1 MKIIVTI
8 YLLLVIV
15 YSSRADWEK
24 CEGPYRGEITNIVE
38 HNGYMFALTSYSNN
52 LETTISA
59 AIRSSDGGLSWSKVK
74 DLPFFIRVDFLVN
87 CLLVFNDVLYILN
100 DPYSSWSSTD
110 NGESWNRLQGD
121 SFLYYLRAKTL
132 DQPLNIYD
140 IIDVNGR
147 YISLTQRG
155 IYVSDD
161 EGLQW
166 QKKYDLINYDFWH
179 WKQSIVGKLYH
190 VQNTLYFTTNA
201 GLYYSEDNGDT
212 WEKDS
217 VTDNAAFSFYV
228 HDGIMYLGVE
238 GGIYRSLDKG
248 ETWEFTW
255 IKDNI
260 IACFSSRNDT
270 VYCLTSQTSGFNRF
284 AWRGVLYSI
293 DKGKN
298 WLSNSVLRNLADAR
312 AFFFNDSLMF
322 VGTVD
327 NGIYRSSDGGK
338 NWLQTG
344 YITQPISALTSMNGN
359 LVVGVEISSNNSP
372 RDVVYRIYTSPK
384 DRSSW
389 ILNDFTIANIY
400 ASKNVWVSS
409 LLVNDKT
416 IFANVVSTNSLG
428 VLRTSKDV
436 GITWDLRKSYGI
448 MFKRPHLQQ
457 DTLFAYD
464 KSASFFSTDNGESW
478 DTLSRELT
486 FYDNYVVTKTGVYF
500 SLGMYFRQSWDVEP
514 ISNGKLYISK
524 DSAATWQEILIMDI
538 DGVYLLYSYEG
549 TIYIST
555 NKGIYST
562 IDGETW
568 HKLSGA
574 IRPSSLV
581 VVDNYLYAGTDYGLY
596 KRELLP
602 SSIEEISFDS
612 SIQLYPNPAQE
623 FLYIKASTPYDTVS
637 IFSILGDKVM
647 DIVTSKDVIDISS
660 LESGYYQVIV
670 QSQTLQ
676 QRASLS
682 IMR

>member
-24 CEGPYRGEITNIVE
+24 CKGPYRGEITNIVE
-38 HNGYMFALTSYSNN
+38 HNGYLFALNYSYDCIDCPVPRRDSY
-52 LETTISA
+52 LIC
-59 AIRSSDGGLSWSKVK
+59 SSDEGLSWSKVK
-74 DLPFFIRVDFLVN
+74 DLLSLSETHNLVN
-87 CLLVFNDVLYILN
+87 SLLIFNDVLYILN
-100 DPYSSWSSTD
+100 DPFSSWSSTD

-400 ASKNVWVSS
+400 ASKNV
-409 LLVNDKT
+409 
-416 IFANVVSTNSLG
+416 
-428 VLRTSKDV
+428 
-436 GITWDLRKSYGI
+436 
-448 MFKRPHLQQ
+448 
-457 DTLFAYD
+457 
-464 KSASFFSTDNGESW
+464 
-478 DTLSRELT
+478 
-486 FYDNYVVTKTGVYF
+486 
-500 SLGMYFRQSWDVEP
+500 
-514 ISNGKLYISK
+514 
-524 DSAATWQEILIMDI
+524 
-538 DGVYLLYSYEG
+538 
-549 TIYIST
+549 
-555 NKGIYST
+555 
-562 IDGETW
+562 
-568 HKLSGA
+568 
-574 IRPSSLV
+574 
-581 VVDNYLYAGTDYGLY
+581 
-596 KRELLP
+596 
-602 SSIEEISFDS
+602 
-612 SIQLYPNPAQE
+612 
-623 FLYIKASTPYDTVS
+623 
-637 IFSILGDKVM
+637 
-647 DIVTSKDVIDISS
+647 
-660 LESGYYQVIV
+660 
-670 QSQTLQ
+670 
-676 QRASLS
+676 
-682 IMR
+682 

>member
-1 MKIIVTI
+1 MNNIIYI
-8 YLLLVIV
+8 
-15 YSSRADWEK
+15 
-24 CEGPYRGEITNIVE
+24 
-38 HNGYMFALTSYSNN
+38 FNN
-52 LETTISA
+52 LY
-59 AIRSSDGGLSWSKVK
+59 
-74 DLPFFIRVDFLVN
+74 N
-87 CLLVFNDVLYILN
+87 
-100 DPYSSWSSTD
+100 SWSSTD

-270 VYCLTSQTSGFNRF
+270 VYCSTSPILGFNRF

-400 ASKNVWVSS
+400 ASKNV
-409 LLVNDKT
+409 
-416 IFANVVSTNSLG
+416 
-428 VLRTSKDV
+428 
-436 GITWDLRKSYGI
+436 
-448 MFKRPHLQQ
+448 
-457 DTLFAYD
+457 
-464 KSASFFSTDNGESW
+464 
-478 DTLSRELT
+478 
-486 FYDNYVVTKTGVYF
+486 
-500 SLGMYFRQSWDVEP
+500 
-514 ISNGKLYISK
+514 
-524 DSAATWQEILIMDI
+524 
-538 DGVYLLYSYEG
+538 
-549 TIYIST
+549 
-555 NKGIYST
+555 
-562 IDGETW
+562 
-568 HKLSGA
+568 
-574 IRPSSLV
+574 
-581 VVDNYLYAGTDYGLY
+581 
-596 KRELLP
+596 
-602 SSIEEISFDS
+602 
-612 SIQLYPNPAQE
+612 
-623 FLYIKASTPYDTVS
+623 
-637 IFSILGDKVM
+637 
-647 DIVTSKDVIDISS
+647 
-660 LESGYYQVIV
+660 
-670 QSQTLQ
+670 
-676 QRASLS
+676 
-682 IMR
+682 